1 MDTLSIVGRIESLLK
16 ELHMSKGE
24 FYRQTGISS
33 ASFSQWRSGVYN
45 PSEKN
50 LRSAAAVLGVSY
62 EYLAFGLQKEIAPA
76 VSGEGLSA
84 ERAELYSLIDS
95 LDDDAVRLLLDM
107 VRTVKSWRT
116 PAQE

>member
-1 MDTLSIVGRIESLLK
+1 MDTLAIIKRIEVCLAK
-16 ELHMSKGE
+16 QGISKAD
-24 FYRQTGISS
+24 FYKGSGISS
-33 ASFSQWRSGVYN
+33 ASFSQWNTGKFK
-45 PSEKN
+45 PTEKK
-50 LRSAAAVLGVSY
+50 LRMAADFLGVSY
-62 EYLAFGLQKEIAPA
+62 EYLVFGEEKETAPA

-95 LDDDAVRLLLDM
+95 LDDDAIRLLLDM